1 MDLNTFEGLPL
12 VVEADEDEA
21 AHFGTLEGAGWW
33 W

>member
-21 AHFGTLEGAGWW
+21 SHFGA
-33 W
+33 